1 MVKIDMKMPE
11 SCMGCKLTYTAD
23 GFWICAPIGI
33 NLDHVKRGER
43 HPDCPLH
50 PLDDEICVGDEVYDE
65 RTLVKSVVWRINE
78 RSIFH
83 VDVKGYSWV
92 DDKKFLVKTGRHF
105 DEVEAL
111 LKKMRGKEE

>member
-1 MVKIDMKMPE
+1 MIKIDMMMPATCSACRFE
-11 SCMGCKLTYTAD
+11 NGDLSCIVTGLDTYSVR
-23 GFWICAPIGI
+23 GF
-33 NLDHVKRGER
+33 DR

-50 PLDDEICVGDEVYDE
+50 PLDDEIRVGDEVYDE

-105 DEVEAL
+105 DEVRTL
-111 LKKMRGKEE
+111 LQKMRGEEE